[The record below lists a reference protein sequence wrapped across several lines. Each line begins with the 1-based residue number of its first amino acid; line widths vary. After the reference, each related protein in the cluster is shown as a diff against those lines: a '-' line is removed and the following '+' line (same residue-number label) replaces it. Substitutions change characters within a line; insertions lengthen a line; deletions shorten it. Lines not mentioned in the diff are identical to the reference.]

1 MKNLIL
7 LSNGGK
13 NRNYEEYIYSKFLL
27 DKKLTKEITVDNY
40 PDSQKLLK
48 LINQLSKIYFD
59 NIYAIEEV
67 VYLILRKSFQFFC
80 LLQMTTRY
88 KIYLKRTWIFIVKKD
103 LPNNNSYYFWNWC
116 RSNSICHNLG

>member
-27 DKKLTKEITVDNY
+27 DKINKRNHSRQLS
-40 PDSQKLLK
+40 DSQKLLK

-59 NIYAIEEV
+59 NIYAIGGGSVLDIAKVLSVFLPIANDHNIQNLLEED
-67 VYLILRKSFQFFC
+67 
-80 LLQMTTRY
+80 
-88 KIYLKRTWIFIVKKD
+88 WIFIVKKIY
-103 LPNNNSYYFWNWC
+103 LTAIPTTS
-116 RSNSICHNLG
+116 GTGAE